1 MEAVKPIDEVLP
13 FITRA
18 VADWK
23 LKNNEELITKRVT
36 EQLDKSSAEITMK
49 LLGFNESWGK
59 WDLDHCNG
67 RGGESAAGDYLRKV
81 QQAAIQKW
89 LETVQLPEIP
99 SKLKAATVAEYKSE
113 YQNALRQAL
122 YRLAMKQAEEDA
134 QFLIGKLVASDR
146 LDNYFK
152 AVKLINPQP

>member
-1 MEAVKPIDEVLP
+1 MEPIKPLDEVLP
-13 FITRA
+13 FITQA
-18 VADWK
+18 VANWK
-23 LKNNEELITKRVT
+23 TKNTEEVIEERVT
-36 EQLDKSSAEITMK
+36 KQLDESCTEITMK

-99 SKLKAATVAEYKSE
+99 PKLKAATVAEYTSE

-134 QFLIGKLVASDR
+134 QFLIGKLVTSDR
-146 LDNYFK
+146 LEDYLK
-152 AVKLINPQP
+152 TMKLLGAT

>member
-1 MEAVKPIDEVLP
+1 MEPIKPLDEVLP
-13 FITRA
+13 FITQA
-18 VADWK
+18 VANWK
-23 LKNNEELITKRVT
+23 TKNTEEVIEERVT
-36 EQLDKSSAEITMK
+36 KQLDKSCTEITLK
-49 LLGFNESWGK
+49 LLGFDESWGK

-99 SKLKAATVAEYKSE
+99 PKLKAATVAEYKSA
-113 YQNALRQAL
+113 YQNALRQVL
-122 YRLAMKQAEEDA
+122 YRLATKQAEEDA

-146 LDNYFK
+146 LEDYLK
-152 AVKLINPQP
+152 TMKLLGAT